1 MTLSTHPEDRREMV
15 RALSDRLQTP
25 AIYLRTPTYAFR
37 IGGLTVNRDGSIASE
52 DEALLESLRP
62 MLIERGWLEE
72 EPADALEAENSKAE
86 AVGENI
92 ASNVEETARAYA
104 ETADTPNNAENA
116 PAADSEAQI
125 GAPVER
131 VDITTP
137 LPDWTVAQRTNL
149 LRTLYSK
156 QYLLN
161 RMMQGETLYIEE
173 SFVTALTDSPPASVA
188 DFEAHVQDEIEAER
202 ICGIAFEAG
211 KFIFSTPYCPEEPT
225 RWMVYNKLLDGIL
238 RSAKTAK
245 RVSIRHQ
252 VTPENEKYYANSWL
266 MRMGFGGS
274 EHRELRRVLLRHLN
288 GYAAFKSEADMQA
301 HREKYAQL
309 RRDFREASE
318 RADWRGG
325 IQEKRMSGE
334 GVESDGTDH
343 AG

>member
-15 RALSDRLQTP
+15 RALSERLQTP

-37 IGGLTVNRDGSIASE
+37 IGGLTVNRDGSITGE

-72 EPADALEAENSKAE
+72 EPADALEAENSKA
-86 AVGENI
+86 G
-92 ASNVEETARAYA
+92 
-104 ETADTPNNAENA
+104 TADTPNNVEND

-137 LPDWTVAQRTNL
+137 LPDWTVTQMVNL

-173 SFVTALTDSPPASVA
+173 PVVEEITDNPPTDAA
-188 DFEAHVQDEIEAER
+188 DFKARVQRAVEDGCVR
-202 ICGIAFEAG
+202 GIVFEGG
-211 KFIFSTPYCPEEPT
+211 KLGFSTPYCAEDPT
-225 RWMVYNKLLDGIL
+225 RWMTYQKLLDGIL
-238 RSAKTAK
+238 HSARYAK
-245 RVSIRHQ
+245 RISIRPQ

-318 RADWRGG
+318 
-325 IQEKRMSGE
+325 
-334 GVESDGTDH
+334 
-343 AG
+343 